1 MSQRPDRAGRPRS
14 EEAHHAVIRTTL
26 ELLETL
32 EYPAISV
39 DRIIAESGISKRTIY
54 RWWNNKAAIVLEAI
68 SAEDIKEPD
77 TGNLE
82 RDLVQLLT
90 GIFARVTTD
99 RKAQA
104 IKGLLMDAQYDA
116 EFAPAFREYIA
127 KRRQVCLNILGR
139 AQKRG
144 ELKKDAPFELI
155 ADLIYGPYWY
165 RLLVGHAPLD
175 EAFARAQVNLV
186 LKSITS

>member
-1 MSQRPDRAGRPRS
+1 MTTPSDKAGRPRS
-14 EEAHHAVIRTTL
+14 EEAHKAVIATTA

-32 EYPAISV
+32 DYPAISV
-39 DRIIAESGISKRTIY
+39 DRIVAESGVSKRTIY
-54 RWWNNKAAIVLEAI
+54 RWWNNKAAIILEVIA
-68 SAEDIKEPD
+68 AEDIKEPD
-77 TGNLE
+77 TGALE
-82 RDLVQLLT
+82 TDLVQLLT
-90 GIFARVTTD
+90 GIFARVTSS

-116 EFAPAFREYIA
+116 EFAPDFRAYIT
-127 KRRQVCLNILGR
+127 KRRQVCLNILER

-144 ELKKDAPFELI
+144 ELKKNAPLELI

-175 EAFARAQVNLV
+175 EEFARAQVKLV
-186 LKSITS
+186 LSSVA